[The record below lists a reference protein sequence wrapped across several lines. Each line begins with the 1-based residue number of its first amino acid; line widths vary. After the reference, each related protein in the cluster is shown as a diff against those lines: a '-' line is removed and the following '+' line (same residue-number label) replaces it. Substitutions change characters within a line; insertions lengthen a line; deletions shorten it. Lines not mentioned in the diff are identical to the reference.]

1 MVTFI
6 LLRWYSLK
14 CDRRKVNFK
23 FRKTY
28 IIFGIVIDHISEKVF
43 GSFRIT
49 VIPHQ
54 GDLPRSAF

>member
-28 IIFGIVIDHISEKVF
+28 IIFRHC
-43 GSFRIT
+43 
-49 VIPHQ
+49 H
-54 GDLPRSAF
+54 RSYQ